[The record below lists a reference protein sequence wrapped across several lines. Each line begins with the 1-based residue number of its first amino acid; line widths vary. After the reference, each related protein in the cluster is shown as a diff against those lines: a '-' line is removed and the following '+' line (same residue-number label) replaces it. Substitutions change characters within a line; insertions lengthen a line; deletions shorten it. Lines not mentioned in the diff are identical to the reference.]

1 MKKKS
6 MLATM
11 AGAAAIGL
19 GMVSAPSTQQVIEQ
33 TVQNGNQV
41 TVQQQ
46 QANQQR
52 NVRSQQQAQ
61 QRTSQNYR
69 ANSLTNPYAPTGGG
83 LEYVS
88 SYSMTPKEY
97 GEYLMRTG
105 KDKHNK
111 RCRKH
116 WAKMRS

>member
-69 ANSLTNPYAPTGGG
+69 SNSLTNPYAPTGGG

-105 KDKHNK
+105 KDKYNK